1 MNAMHEYY
9 CNKLDELGEAYDRQA
24 NGTMKIL
31 SIIEKDEAQVQLFK
45 SICEDLIDNP
55 NKLAKLVE

>member
-31 SIIEKDEAQVQLFK
+31 SIIEKAFSKLQTEAGRRSQDDE
-45 SICEDLIDNP
+45 N
-55 NKLAKLVE
+55 